1 MAARIKHRGAARA
14 HRGRIPAAR
23 RRRAAPGQQ
32 AAPGRNAASLHGL
45 QPPQQKISGRSLG
58 AVGGQTL
65 QQVLGVAVRHKL
77 ATAGGKVQVKKPSA
91 QQQTKIIDAAQ
102 IRISGSAAFQSS
114 PADRGAAEVRV
125 VGQLQHH
132 RGVVGAG
139 AAQML
144 VHDAQDVQLV
154 RVAHHIGGQRHPLRH
169 AGRQGKAV
177 VQGHGGQNNFAQ
189 GFVCQT
195 AFTLEDAHA
204 QLPVV
209 AGIPVAKRMVAQIL
223 LKPAYIVVQGGQ
235 QAGAGQRRRERLG
248 RHNALGVG
256 QHGLGVGQLQI
267 QGSRIPVG
275 TRRLLGPFP
284 RRIGGKPGLV
294 PADVLQSVH
303 ARSVRRVAPQ
313 GNGSSALRAVP
324 PSAML
329 FFAFEGL
336 LRVAPR
342 SFYSRLFRSFFMADF
357 VHLHCHTE
365 YSLLDGAI
373 RIKDLCARAKDYG
386 MPACAVTDHGNLFAA
401 AYFYRTCK
409 DFGIKPIVGCEV
421 YVCHDHKDKSPDSP
435 LARTRHHLILLAQ
448 NTVGYH
454 NLVKL
459 VSQGYLEG
467 FYYKPR
473 VDKAQLRKYSE
484 GLICLSACIAG
495 EIPRAVIK
503 DNDMDKAL
511 RLTREYAD
519 IYPGR
524 FYLELQSNGLKEQEV
539 ANTALMELAETTGL
553 PLVATNDCHYLNA
566 DDAEAHEVLLC
577 IQTQTTM
584 DDPNRMRFGT
594 HELYYKSVEEMEKPF
609 AHVPEALA
617 NTLRIAEQCQ
627 VEMDFGHHYFPVYA
641 LPQGASLESEFRRL
655 AEEGLERRLEKH
667 PDREHIDP
675 QAYRDRLQYEL
686 KVIIE
691 MGFPGYFLIVQEF
704 INWAKNHHVPVGPG
718 RGSAAGSLVAWALR
732 ITNLDPLPYNL
743 LFERFLNNERVSL
756 PDIDVDFCERRRGD
770 VIRHMVDT
778 YGEGSVAQITTFG
791 TMKAKG
797 VVRDVGRALG
807 MSFAETD
814 RIAKLVPADLKMT
827 IQKALE
833 MEPDL
838 EKIYREDPKVT
849 HLLDTARR
857 LEGLARHA
865 STHAAGLVVS
875 DKPMVEYLPL
885 YQGKRGE
892 LVTQFDG
899 PMTEKVGLV
908 KFDFLGLKTMTLI
921 QDTLDNISLQGQ
933 TPPDLDNLP
942 LTDAATYDL
951 YARGDTDGV
960 FQVESSGMRQY
971 LRMLKPTCFEDVIA
985 MLALYRPGPL
995 GSGMVD
1001 EFIKRKHGQVPV
1013 VYPHDSLQECLRDT
1027 YGVIVYQEQV
1037 MQIAQII
1044 ASYTLGGADLLRR
1057 AMGKKKAEAM
1067 AKERVTF
1074 VAGAEKNGI
1083 GKDKANEIFDLMEK
1097 FAEYGFNKSHSAAY
1111 ALISYYTAYLKV
1123 HYKVE
1128 FMAALLT
1135 SEMGNQDKLLKYV
1148 SCCKDM
1154 GIDVVQPSVN
1164 QSQRE
1169 FTAHNGQVVFGL
1181 GGIKNVGDEA
1191 IRELVEARKTEGGY
1205 TSLLDLCC
1213 RVNLRKVTKRVLESL
1228 VKGGAC
1234 DCFNVPRAAMLAA
1247 LDLVVSRAQ
1256 KKAKEKSSNQVSLL
1270 AMAPALEAKPLPG
1283 IGLDCPE
1290 AQAPEMSDD
1299 DKLKGEKEALGFF
1312 LTSHPLLP
1320 FIREMRRLNLTTLED
1335 ARELFPGA
1343 ELRCAALVVS
1353 LKEVITKS
1361 RGERM
1366 AFVGIEDLTGH
1377 AEVTF
1382 FPRSYAECRSLLQ
1395 SEQPLCLTA
1404 RLDSQ
1409 NDAADNRDMGDEE
1422 EDAPRELK
1430 LLGQS
1435 VRPLAEACGDSD
1447 TPVCVQIPPHRLG
1460 REDMLTLRS
1469 ILESHPGPVE
1479 AQAQICLDG
1488 HVCLLLLDSALKVRP
1503 GPELDK
1509 ALSAWAS

>member
-1 MAARIKHRGAARA
+1 M
-14 HRGRIPAAR
+14 PA
-23 RRRAAPGQQ
+23 
-32 AAPGRNAASLHGL
+32 
-45 QPPQQKISGRSLG
+45 
-58 AVGGQTL
+58 V
-65 QQVLGVAVRHKL
+65 
-77 ATAGGKVQVKKPSA
+77 
-91 QQQTKIIDAAQ
+91 
-102 IRISGSAAFQSS
+102 AAF
-114 PADRGAAEVRV
+114 GA
-125 VGQLQHH
+125 
-132 RGVVGAG
+132 
-139 AAQML
+139 
-144 VHDAQDVQLV
+144 
-154 RVAHHIGGQRHPLRH
+154 
-169 AGRQGKAV
+169 
-177 VQGHGGQNNFAQ
+177 
-189 GFVCQT
+189 
-195 AFTLEDAHA
+195 
-204 QLPVV
+204 
-209 AGIPVAKRMVAQIL
+209 
-223 LKPAYIVVQGGQ
+223 
-235 QAGAGQRRRERLG
+235 
-248 RHNALGVG
+248 
-256 QHGLGVGQLQI
+256 
-267 QGSRIPVG
+267 
-275 TRRLLGPFP
+275 
-284 RRIGGKPGLV
+284 
-294 PADVLQSVH
+294 
-303 ARSVRRVAPQ
+303 
-313 GNGSSALRAVP
+313 
-324 PSAML
+324 
-329 FFAFEGL
+329 
-336 LRVAPR
+336 
-342 SFYSRLFRSFFMADF
+342 FMSDF

-373 RIKDLCARAKDYG
+373 RIKDLCARAKDFG
-386 MPACAVTDHGNLFAA
+386 MSACAITDHGNLFGA
-401 AYFYRTCK
+401 AYFFQGCK
-409 DFGIKPIVGCEV
+409 DYGVKPIFGCEV
-421 YVCHDHKDKSPDSP
+421 YVCQDHTDKSTDSP
-435 LARTRHHLILLAQ
+435 LARRRNHLILLAQ
-448 NTVGYH
+448 NNTGYH

-459 VSQGYLEG
+459 VTKGYLEG

-473 VDKAQLRKYSE
+473 VDKPLLRKYSE
-484 GLICLSACIAG
+484 GLVCLSACIAG
-495 EIPRAVIK
+495 EIPRAILA
-503 DNDMDKAL
+503 DDMDKAL
-511 RLTREYAD
+511 SLTREYAD
-519 IYPGR
+519 IYPDR
-524 FYLELQSNGLKEQEV
+524 FYLELQSNGLPEQTK
-539 ANTALMELAETTGL
+539 ANNALLELSATTGV
-553 PLVATNDCHYLNA
+553 PLVATNDCHYLTA

-584 DDPNRMRFGT
+584 DDPKRMRFGT
-594 HELYYKSVEEMEKPF
+594 NELFYKSIEEMEKPF

-617 NTLRIAEQCQ
+617 NTVRIAEQCN
-627 VEMDFGHHYFPVYA
+627 VELDFGHHYFPVYK
-641 LPQGASLESEFRRL
+641 LPEGASLDSEFRRL
-655 AEEGLERRLEKH
+655 AEEGLEKRLEKH
-667 PDREHIDP
+667 PDRATLDM
-675 QAYRDRLQYEL
+675 QMYRDRLQYEL
-686 KVIIE
+686 RVILE

-704 INWAKNHHVPVGPG
+704 INWAKNHNVPVGPG

-756 PDIDVDFCERRRGD
+756 PDIDVDFCERRRGE
-770 VIRHMVDT
+770 VIKHMVET

-827 IQKALE
+827 IKKALE
-833 MEPDL
+833 AEPEL
-838 EKIYREDPKVT
+838 ENLYHSDPKVT

-875 DKPMVEYLPL
+875 DKPMEEYLPL

-899 PMTEKVGLV
+899 PMTEKAGLV

-921 QDTLDNISLQGQ
+921 QDTLDNITLQGNE
-933 TPPDLDNLP
+933 PPDLDNLP
-942 LTDAATYDL
+942 LTDAETYEL

-971 LRMLKPTCFEDVIA
+971 LRMLKPSCFEDVIA

-1001 EFIKRKHGQVPV
+1001 EFIKRKHGLVPV
-1013 VYPHDSLQECLRDT
+1013 VYPHPSLSDCLRDT

-1067 AKERVTF
+1067 AKERVNF
-1074 VAGAEKNGI
+1074 VTGAEKNGI
-1083 GKDKANEIFDLMEK
+1083 DKDKANEIFDLMEK

-1154 GIDVVQPSVN
+1154 DINVVQASVN

-1169 FTAHNGQVVFGL
+1169 FTAHGGQVVFGL

-1191 IRELVEARKTEGGY
+1191 IREIVDARAEGGEFA
-1205 TSLLDLCC
+1205 SLFDMCC

-1234 DCFNVPRAAMLAA
+1234 DCFGVPRAAMLAA
-1247 LDLVVSRAQ
+1247 IEVVVARAQ
-1256 KKAKEKSSNQVSLL
+1256 KKAKDKSSNQVSLL
-1270 AMAPALEAKPLPG
+1270 SMAPAVESAPQPG

-1290 AQAPEMSDD
+1290 ASLPEMADD
-1299 DKLKGEKEALGFF
+1299 DKLRAEKEALGFF
-1312 LTSHPLLP
+1312 LTSHPLQP
-1320 FIREMRRLNLTTLED
+1320 FVREIRRLGLTTLED
-1335 ARELFPGA
+1335 AREMFPGA
-1343 ELRCAALVVS
+1343 EIRCAALVVS
-1353 LKEVITKS
+1353 VKEVLTKS
-1361 RGERM
+1361 KGERM

-1382 FPRSYAECRSLLQ
+1382 FPRPYAECRDLLR
-1395 SEQPLCLTA
+1395 SEQPICLVA

-1409 NDAADNRDMGDEE
+1409 ADNADNGDPDEE
-1422 EDAPRELK
+1422 AEEGPREIK

-1435 VRPLAEACGDSD
+1435 LRSLSDACGLSD

-1460 REDMLTLRS
+1460 REDMLALRNL
-1469 ILESHPGPVE
+1469 LEQFPGPVE
-1479 AQAQICLDG
+1479 AHAQIFLDG
-1488 HVCLLLLDSALKVRP
+1488 HVCLLHLDNTLKVRP
-1503 GPELDK
+1503 GPDLDK
-1509 ALSAWAS
+1509 ALATWAS